1 MDPTL
6 VRGTKCKGDFANED
20 TINHHDDEDKP
31 WLVTKPPLKPRINSE
46 SFEESQES
54 LLRLRADV
62 LEYQGLCLQYQASIL
77 EKQARTMGDIQE
89 DNYYTDNIEHNNGVG
104 DKDQKYVNTDFKHIR
119 KAEHIKSESKYQSD
133 YKAHYG
139 TEHNLSLDHRNKY
152 ELYKEYDMERYQGH
166 GTPHT
171 CNSHLRKYT
180 STGHEDVWMRPYEY
194 TIRDDKHTTRDNE
207 YTTKYNEYTA
217 KDNVCTTKDNVCT
230 TRDNEYTTKDDKYA
244 TRDNKC
250 AKRDNEYTI
259 QDNEYTKKEN
269 EYTTRDN
276 EFTTWKRSTEFFSN
290 SASFCSPHHGINR
303 IFPRTAPLDKCQLK
317 DDWQPTGPLDLSIK
331 KTTPSPKLHTQV
343 HTMPRIFFRL

>member
-1 MDPTL
+1 MTFIFLFQIGMDPAL
-6 VRGTKCKGDFANED
+6 VRGKKCKGNSDYED
-20 TINHHDDEDKP
+20 SSNHYDGE
-31 WLVTKPPLKPRINSE
+31 LVNIPPLTLISNS
-46 SFEESQES
+46 SDGSQES
-54 LLRLRADV
+54 LLKLRADV
-62 LEYQGLCLQYQASIL
+62 LNYQGLCLQYQASIL

-207 YTTKYNEYTA
+207 YTTK
-217 KDNVCTTKDNVCT
+217 
-230 TRDNEYTTKDDKYA
+230 DDKYA
-244 TRDNKC
+244 TRDNEC

-269 EYTTRDN
+269 EYTTRDT